1 MVCVNESQ
9 KKNLLIACRTWN
21 IGYVNFFASADEYA
35 SYIGNSPRSWT
46 LIPAMRHAM
55 TLYPGS
61 AYLFHLSPHAL
72 IMDPSQPLTSLV
84 LDKKPLESL
93 MIKGVPV
100 VPPASVIKTFGHLSG
115 KDVDLVV
122 SQDGES
128 LSPGSLIIKKGEWAQ
143 YFLDA
148 WFDPLYR
155 SYNFA
160 KAEVHA
166 LVSSPFYFPFHPT
179 LYRKWTYLLTL
190 EYYRTISFNGTRP
203 FSPS

>member
-1 MVCVNESQ
+1 MV
-9 KKNLLIACRTWN
+9 
-21 IGYVNFFASADEYA
+21 
-35 SYIGNSPRSWT
+35 
-46 LIPAMRHAM
+46 PAMRHAM

-61 AYLFHLSPHAL
+61 TYFFHLSPHAL
-72 IMDPSQPLTSLV
+72 IMDPTQSLTSLV
-84 LDKKPLESL
+84 LDNKALDSL

-100 VPPASVIKTFGHLSG
+100 IPPASVIKTFGHLSA

-128 LSPGSLIIKKGEWAQ
+128 LSPGSLIIKKGDWAQ

-166 LVSSPFYFPFHPT
+166 LVSSALFFPLPFTPAVPEST
-179 LYRKWTYLLTL
+179 
-190 EYYRTISFNGTRP
+190 SC
-203 FSPS
+203 